1 MNLRLLQLGDS
12 ALPIG
17 GYSHSWG
24 LEAAIERVERVATP
38 SSSGAPDGRL
48 AALEARHRKLRDG
61 ATDALARLDRL
72 IGGQG

>member
-1 MNLRLLQLGDS
+1 MTMESQRFQQALGR
-12 ALPIG
+12 
-17 GYSHSWG
+17 